1 MKVADHNEKN
11 KSLGY
16 DINSKGYKAHVKT
29 IQISHSG
36 IINIERRVKC

>member
-1 MKVADHNEKN
+1 MKVTNQDEKN

-29 IQISHSG
+29 IQFSNSG
-36 IINIERRVKC
+36 IINIERRVRC